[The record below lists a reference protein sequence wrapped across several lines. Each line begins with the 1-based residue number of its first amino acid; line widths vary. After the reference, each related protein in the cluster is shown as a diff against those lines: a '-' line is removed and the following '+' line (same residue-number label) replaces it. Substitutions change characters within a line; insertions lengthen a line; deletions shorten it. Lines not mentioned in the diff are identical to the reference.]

1 MPTYKNLKYINE
13 SKNSILS
20 NLDNNLQ
27 EQYASDLDQNLNE
40 LYNNE
45 VRSKI
50 EKMGDKNQQISEF
63 LNEMYSNVDYNM
75 DEFDPKY
82 LKENKEKFKDIK
94 GGIIASII
102 DKNNKAQSNYQLES
116 FFEKYD
122 QIFDKN
128 TPHDKIIDNVASKFL
143 ELNGELYNKIEHE
156 SVYNEA
162 ELALSKTLSKNIT
175 SRIDI
180 DINKDGN
187 YQIHKFSKLLAA
199 NKEFRGDEN
208 IALFQTLKM
217 MDKALMDE
225 NNKDFKA
232 IHEKIG
238 FNFTDIDRKTIHIN
252 ARLGEGHF
260 QKDLDHLV
268 KIGCNDC
275 GIGSVS
281 KIANKIFIKSTETN
295 DLILD
300 QNEEQNKERGKG
312 LNFKNPAT
320 IDNFEKCLK
329 GGIEATA
336 ALAES
341 IGDESITAFTQNL
354 NRVAGI
360 SGIGKHINNI
370 VSAQNNKEVINRLG
384 KAYTEKVKSGAI
396 KLPKEKVMEHS
407 NQKSLGANR

>member
-50 EKMGDKNQQISEF
+50 EKMGDKNRQISEF

-82 LKENKEKFKDIK
+82 LKENKEKFKDI
-94 GGIIASII
+94 
-102 DKNNKAQSNYQLES
+102 
-116 FFEKYD
+116 
-122 QIFDKN
+122 
-128 TPHDKIIDNVASKFL
+128 
-143 ELNGELYNKIEHE
+143 
-156 SVYNEA
+156 
-162 ELALSKTLSKNIT
+162 
-175 SRIDI
+175 
-180 DINKDGN
+180 
-187 YQIHKFSKLLAA
+187 
-199 NKEFRGDEN
+199 
-208 IALFQTLKM
+208 
-217 MDKALMDE
+217 
-225 NNKDFKA
+225 
-232 IHEKIG
+232 
-238 FNFTDIDRKTIHIN
+238 
-252 ARLGEGHF
+252 
-260 QKDLDHLV
+260 
-268 KIGCNDC
+268 
-275 GIGSVS
+275 
-281 KIANKIFIKSTETN
+281 
-295 DLILD
+295 
-300 QNEEQNKERGKG
+300 
-312 LNFKNPAT
+312 
-320 IDNFEKCLK
+320 K

>member
-1 MPTYKNLKYINE
+1 
-13 SKNSILS
+13 
-20 NLDNNLQ
+20 
-27 EQYASDLDQNLNE
+27 
-40 LYNNE
+40 
-45 VRSKI
+45 
-50 EKMGDKNQQISEF
+50 MGDKNQQISEF

-217 MDKALMDE
+217 MDKTLMDE

-238 FNFTDIDRKTIHIN
+238 FNFTDIDGKTIHIN

>member
-50 EKMGDKNQQISEF
+50 EKMGDKNRQISEF

-180 DINKDGN
+180 DTNKDGN
-187 YQIHKFSKLLAA
+187 YQIDKFSKLLAA

-238 FNFTDIDRKTIHIN
+238 FNFTDIDGKTIDIN

-360 SGIGKHINNI
+360 SGLGKHINNI

>member
-1 MPTYKNLKYINE
+1 MPTYKNLKYINK

-180 DINKDGN
+180 DTNKDGN
-187 YQIHKFSKLLAA
+187 YQIDKFSKLLAA

-238 FNFTDIDRKTIHIN
+238 FNFTDIDGKTIHIN

-260 QKDLDHLV
+260 QKDLDYLV

>member
-27 EQYASDLDQNLNE
+27 EQYASDLDQNLDE

-238 FNFTDIDRKTIHIN
+238 FNFTDKFPHATKVN
-252 ARLGEGHF
+252 
-260 QKDLDHLV
+260 
-268 KIGCNDC
+268 NN
-275 GIGSVS
+275 

-407 NQKSLGANR
+407 NQKSLGANRWNF

>member
-187 YQIHKFSKLLAA
+187 YQIH
-199 NKEFRGDEN
+199 
-208 IALFQTLKM
+208 
-217 MDKALMDE
+217 
-225 NNKDFKA
+225 
-232 IHEKIG
+232 
-238 FNFTDIDRKTIHIN
+238 
-252 ARLGEGHF
+252 
-260 QKDLDHLV
+260 
-268 KIGCNDC
+268 
-275 GIGSVS
+275 
-281 KIANKIFIKSTETN
+281 
-295 DLILD
+295 
-300 QNEEQNKERGKG
+300 
-312 LNFKNPAT
+312 
-320 IDNFEKCLK
+320 
-329 GGIEATA
+329 
-336 ALAES
+336 
-341 IGDESITAFTQNL
+341 
-354 NRVAGI
+354 
-360 SGIGKHINNI
+360 
-370 VSAQNNKEVINRLG
+370 
-384 KAYTEKVKSGAI
+384 
-396 KLPKEKVMEHS
+396 
-407 NQKSLGANR
+407 